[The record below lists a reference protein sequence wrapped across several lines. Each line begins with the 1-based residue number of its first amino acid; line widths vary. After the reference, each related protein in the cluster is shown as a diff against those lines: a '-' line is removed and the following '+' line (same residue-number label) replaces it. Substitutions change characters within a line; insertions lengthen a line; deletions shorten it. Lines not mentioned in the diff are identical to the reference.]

1 MSKNCLT
8 FFCVTQKKAF
18 SFSSGDDENSWSRLS
33 KTTSQ
38 HLKVE
43 LQSAKLVH
51 FSVKQSG
58 DVYLGKSLTGLSR
71 KRPKEVLTSQ
81 RRQNEAAL
89 PKLSA
94 AAATKTR
101 SLSSSA
107 AQKLSSN
114 EATIIHDE
122 LKDASAQYRVNKR
135 TKFYLPSQ
143 SKWGQNFSFMCSRLR
158 RGIEQAERGRRLQYK
173 WE

>member
-1 MSKNCLT
+1 M
-8 FFCVTQKKAF
+8 
-18 SFSSGDDENSWSRLS
+18 
-33 KTTSQ
+33 
-38 HLKVE
+38 E

-94 AAATKTR
+94 AAAAAATKTR

-122 LKDASAQYRVNKR
+122 LKDA
-135 TKFYLPSQ
+135 
-143 SKWGQNFSFMCSRLR
+143 
-158 RGIEQAERGRRLQYK
+158 
-173 WE
+173 

>member
-1 MSKNCLT
+1 M
-8 FFCVTQKKAF
+8 
-18 SFSSGDDENSWSRLS
+18 
-33 KTTSQ
+33 
-38 HLKVE
+38 E

-51 FSVKQSG
+51 FSVKQSR

-89 PKLSA
+89 PKLSAAA

-135 TKFYLPSQ
+135 TKFYLPIQ
-143 SKWGQNFSFMCSRLR
+143 SK
-158 RGIEQAERGRRLQYK
+158 
-173 WE
+173 